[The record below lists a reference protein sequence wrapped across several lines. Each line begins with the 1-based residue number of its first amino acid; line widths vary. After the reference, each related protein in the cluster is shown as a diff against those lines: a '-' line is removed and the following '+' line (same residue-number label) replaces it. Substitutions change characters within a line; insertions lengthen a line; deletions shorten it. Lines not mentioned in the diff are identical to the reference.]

1 MGHPPTPWWG
11 MRLIR
16 LVLHTRADQGGAVR
30 CLRGLWRSQGWPGAH
45 LSDLGKEAR
54 NAAFVRDGQLSDS
67 PMVFL
72 LQDKFTKSVSAVV
85 KAGDVVR
92 VKVMAVDAGTGR
104 IGLSMKGVKGA
115 RGRSRLHYAMNF

>member
-1 MGHPPTPWWG
+1 
-11 MRLIR
+11 
-16 LVLHTRADQGGAVR
+16 
-30 CLRGLWRSQGWPGAH
+30 
-45 LSDLGKEAR
+45 
-54 NAAFVRDGQLSDS
+54 
-67 PMVFL
+67 MVFL